1 MGLSNLGKAAS
12 KAADSISQGVAA
24 VGTLIK
30 AQSGVRILPEPAR
43 IKSHLSI
50 DRLRLCVPAVL
61 ILSSLLHLL
70 SIL

>member
-12 KAADSISQGVAA
+12 KAAVGISQGVAA

-30 AQSGVRILPEPAR
+30 SGVRILSEPAR
-43 IKSHLSI
+43 IKSNLSI
-50 DRLRLCVPAVL
+50 HRLRLCVPAVL
-61 ILSSLLHLL
+61 ILSSRLHLL